1 MARSNSGT
9 ENTNTGGG
17 SANPYLNARRE
28 WDERY
33 GDALSRAHNWKM
45 MAFGAVAVAGI
56 AVAGIAY
63 IGAQSKIQ
71 PYVVAIDHMGNP
83 IAMAQPVTGGAIN
96 QRIIEAQVAAWVW
109 NWRSM
114 LADPIA
120 QKQLLAQ
127 VYSMSSTQTAAEI
140 NPWYK
145 KSWTADAGYVVS
157 PHITSIL
164 PISKDTYQVNWS
176 ETKYKDGQSDG
187 TRSYK
192 ANVTTGIDKKIA
204 SIAQASMLNPLGI
217 YIQSITWTKVL
228 SSSGSN

>member
-1 MARSNSGT
+1 MARNSDKA
-9 ENTNTGGG
+9 ENTKTGGG

-28 WDERY
+28 WDDRQ
-33 GDALSRAHNWKM
+33 GDALARAHNWKM
-45 MAFGAVAVAGI
+45 MAFSAIAVAGI
-56 AVAGIAY
+56 AVFGAIY

-71 PYVVAIDHMGNP
+71 PYVVAIDKMGNP

-96 QRIIEAQVAAWVW
+96 QRIIEAQVASWVW

-114 LADPIA
+114 LSDPVA

-127 VYSMSSTQTAAEI
+127 VYAMASTQTAAEI

-145 KSWTADAGYVVS
+145 RSWTADAGYVVS

-164 PISKDTYQVNWS
+164 PVSKNTYQVNWT

-187 TRSYK
+187 TTSYK
-192 ANVTTGIDKKIA
+192 GNVTVGIDKKIA
-204 SIAQASMLNPLGI
+204 STAQASMLNPLGI
-217 YIQSITWTKVL
+217 YVKSITWTKVL
-228 SSSGSN
+228 SSS

>member
-1 MARSNSGT
+1 MARSNST
-9 ENTNTGGG
+9 ENKNTGGF
-17 SANPYLNARRE
+17 SANPYLNARKE

-56 AVAGIAY
+56 AVAGITY
-63 IGAQSKIQ
+63 IGAQSKIE
-71 PYVVAIDHMGNP
+71 PFVVAIDKMGNP
-83 IAMAQPVTGGAIN
+83 IAMAQPVTGGAVN
-96 QRIIEAQVAAWVW
+96 QRIIEAQVSSWVW

-114 LADPIA
+114 LSDPMA

-127 VYSMSSTQTAAEI
+127 VYAMASTQTAAEI

-164 PISKDTYQVNWS
+164 PVSKNTYQVNWQ
-176 ETKYKDGQSDG
+176 ETKYQNGQSDG
-187 TRSYK
+187 TTNYK
-192 ANVTTGIDKKIA
+192 GNVTVGIDKKIA
-204 SIAQASMLNPLGI
+204 STAQASMLNPLGI
-217 YIQSITWTKVL
+217 YVQSITWTKVL
-228 SSSGSN
+228 SSN

>member
-1 MARSNSGT
+1 MARNSSGNT
-9 ENTNTGGG
+9 ENTNSGGG
-17 SANPYLNARRE
+17 SSNPYLNARRE
-28 WDERY
+28 WDDRQ
-33 GDALSRAHNWKM
+33 GDALARAHNWKL
-45 MAFGAVAVAGI
+45 MAFGAIAVAGI

-71 PYVVAIDHMGNP
+71 PYVITIDKMGNP

-96 QRIIEAQVAAWVW
+96 QRIIEAQVASWVW

-114 LADPIA
+114 LSDPVA

-127 VYSMSSTQTAAEI
+127 VYAMASTQTAAEI

-145 KSWTADAGYVVS
+145 RSWTADAGYVIS

-164 PISKDTYQVNWS
+164 PISKDTYQVNWT

-187 TRSYK
+187 TTDYK

-204 SIAQASMLNPLGI
+204 STAQASMLNPLGI
-217 YIQSITWTKVL
+217 YVQSITWTKVL
-228 SSSGSN
+228 GN

>member
-1 MARSNSGT
+1 MARSGSGKA
-9 ENTNTGGG
+9 EDKNTGGG
-17 SANPYLNARRE
+17 SSNPYLNARRE

-71 PYVVAIDHMGNP
+71 PYVVTIDKMGNP
-83 IAMAQPVTGGAIN
+83 IAMAQPVTGGAVN
-96 QRIIEAQVAAWVW
+96 QRIIEAQVASWVW

-114 LADPIA
+114 LSDPIA

-127 VYSMSSTQTAAEI
+127 VYAMASTQTAAEI

-145 KSWTADAGYVVS
+145 RSWTADAGYVVS

-164 PISKDTYQVNWS
+164 PVSKDTYQVNWQ
-176 ETKYKDGQSDG
+176 ETKYKDGQNDG
-187 TRSYK
+187 TTSYK
-192 ANVTTGIDKKIA
+192 ANVTTGIDRKIA
-204 SIAQASMLNPLGI
+204 STAQASMLNPLGI
-217 YIQSITWTKVL
+217 YVQSITWTKVL
-228 SSSGSN
+228 GN

>member
-1 MARSNSGT
+1 MARSNST
-9 ENTNTGGG
+9 ENTSSGGG
-17 SANPYLNARRE
+17 TSNPYLNARRE

-33 GDALSRAHNWKM
+33 GDALSRAHGWKL
-45 MAFGAVAVAGI
+45 MAFSAVAVAGI

-71 PYVVAIDHMGNP
+71 PYVVAIDKMGNP

-114 LADPIA
+114 LSDPIA

-127 VYSMSSTQTAAEI
+127 VYAMASTQTAAEI

-145 KSWTADAGYVVS
+145 KTWSADAGYVVS
-157 PHITSIL
+157 PHVTSIL
-164 PISKDTYQVNWS
+164 PVSKNTYQINWT
-176 ETKYKDGQSDG
+176 ETKYENGQSDG
-187 TRSYK
+187 TTDYK
-192 ANVTTGIDKKIA
+192 GNVTVGIDKKIA
-204 SIAQASMLNPLGI
+204 STAQASMLNPLGI
-217 YIQSITWTKVL
+217 YVQSITWTKVL
-228 SSSGSN
+228 SSN

>member
-1 MARSNSGT
+1 MARSKSNT
-9 ENTNTGGG
+9 ENTKTSGG
-17 SANPYLNARRE
+17 SSNPYLNARRE

-71 PYVVAIDHMGNP
+71 PYVVAIDRMGNP
-83 IAMAQPVTGGAIN
+83 IAMAQPVTGGAVN

-114 LADPIA
+114 LSDHVA

-127 VYSMSSTQTAAEI
+127 VYAMASTQTAAEL

-145 KSWTADAGYVVS
+145 RSWTADVGYVVS

-164 PISKDTYQVNWS
+164 PISNNTYQVNWT
-176 ETKYKDGQSDG
+176 ETKYQDGRNDG
-187 TRSYK
+187 TASYK
-192 ANVTTGIDKKIA
+192 ANVTVGIDKKIA
-204 SIAQASMLNPLGI
+204 GTAQASMLNPLGI
-217 YIQSITWTKVL
+217 YVQSITWTKVL
-228 SSSGSN
+228 GN

>member
-1 MARSNSGT
+1 MARSNGNT
-9 ENTNTGGG
+9 ENTKTGGG
-17 SANPYLNARRE
+17 SSNPYLNARRE
-28 WDERY
+28 WDDRQ
-33 GDALSRAHNWKM
+33 GDALSRAHNWRM
-45 MAFGAVAVAGI
+45 MAFGAIAVAGI
-56 AVAGIAY
+56 AVAGVVY

-71 PYVVAIDHMGNP
+71 PYVVTIDKMGNP

-96 QRIIEAQVAAWVW
+96 QRIIEAQVASWVW

-114 LADPIA
+114 LSDPMA

-127 VYSMSSTQTAAEI
+127 VYAMASTQTAAEI

-145 KSWTADAGYVVS
+145 RSWTADAGYVVS

-187 TRSYK
+187 TTSYK
-192 ANVTTGIDKKIA
+192 ANVTTGIDQKIA
-204 SIAQASMLNPLGI
+204 STAQASMLNPLGI
-217 YIQSITWTKVL
+217 YVQSITWTKVL
-228 SSSGSN
+228 NSN

>member
-1 MARSNSGT
+1 MARSSGKA

-28 WDERY
+28 WDDRQ
-33 GDALSRAHNWKM
+33 GDALTRAHNWKM
-45 MAFGAVAVAGI
+45 MAFGAIAVAGI

-71 PYVVAIDHMGNP
+71 PYVVTIDKMGNP

-114 LADPIA
+114 LSDPVA

-127 VYSMSSTQTAAEI
+127 VYAMASTQTAAEI

-145 KSWTADAGYVVS
+145 RSWTADAGYVVS

-164 PISKDTYQVNWS
+164 PISKNTYQVNWT
-176 ETKYKDGQSDG
+176 ETQYKDGQSDG
-187 TRSYK
+187 TTNYK
-192 ANVTTGIDKKIA
+192 GNVTVGIDKKIA
-204 SIAQASMLNPLGI
+204 STAQASMLNPLGI
-217 YIQSITWTKVL
+217 YVQSITWTKVL
-228 SSSGSN
+228 SSN

>member
-1 MARSNSGT
+1 MARSNGKA

-17 SANPYLNARRE
+17 SSNPYLNARRE

-56 AVAGIAY
+56 AVAGIAH
-63 IGAQSKIQ
+63 IGAQSKIE
-71 PYVVAIDHMGNP
+71 PYVVAIDKMGNP
-83 IAMAQPVTGGAIN
+83 IAMAQPVTGGAIH
-96 QRIIEAQVAAWVW
+96 QRIIEAQIASWVW

-114 LADPIA
+114 LSDPVA

-127 VYSMSSTQTAAEI
+127 VYAMASTQTAAEI

-145 KSWTADAGYVVS
+145 KSWTADAGFVVS

-164 PISKDTYQVNWS
+164 PVSKSTYQVNWR
-176 ETKYKDGQSDG
+176 ETKYQNGQNDG
-187 TRSYK
+187 TTNYK

-204 SIAQASMLNPLGI
+204 STAQASMLNPLGI
-217 YIQSITWTKVL
+217 YVQSITWTKVL
-228 SSSGSN
+228 SSN

>member
-1 MARSNSGT
+1 MARSNSKA

-83 IAMAQPVTGGAIN
+83 IAMARPVDGGAIN
-96 QRIIEAQVAAWVW
+96 QRIIEAQISSWVW

-114 LADPIA
+114 LSDPIA

-127 VYSMSSTQTAAEI
+127 VYAMASTQTAAEI

-145 KSWTADAGYVVS
+145 RSWTADAGFVVS

-164 PISKDTYQVNWS
+164 PISKDTYQVNWT

-187 TRSYK
+187 TTSYK

-204 SIAQASMLNPLGI
+204 GTAQASMLNPLGI
-217 YIQSITWTKVL
+217 YVQSITWTKVL
-228 SSSGSN
+228 SSH

>member
-1 MARSNSGT
+1 MARNNGKT
-9 ENTNTGGG
+9 ENTKTGGG

-71 PYVVAIDHMGNP
+71 PYVVAIDKMGNP
-83 IAMAQPVTGGAIN
+83 IAMAQPVTGGAVN
-96 QRIIEAQVAAWVW
+96 QRIIEAQVASWVW

-114 LADPIA
+114 LSDPMA

-127 VYSMSSTQTAAEI
+127 VYAMASTQTAAEI

-145 KSWTADAGYVVS
+145 RSWTADSGFVVS

-164 PISKDTYQVNWS
+164 PVSKNTYQVNWM
-176 ETKYKDGQSDG
+176 ETKYKDGQNDG
-187 TRSYK
+187 TTDYK
-192 ANVTTGIDKKIA
+192 GNITVGVDKKIA
-204 SIAQASMLNPLGI
+204 STAQASMLNPLGI
-217 YIQSITWTKVL
+217 YVQSITWTKVL
-228 SSSGSN
+228 GN